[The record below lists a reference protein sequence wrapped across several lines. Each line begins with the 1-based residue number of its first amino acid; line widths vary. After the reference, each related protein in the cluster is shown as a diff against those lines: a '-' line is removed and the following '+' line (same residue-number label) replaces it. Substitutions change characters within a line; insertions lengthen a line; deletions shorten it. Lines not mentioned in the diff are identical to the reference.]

1 MEYSNL
7 LREWNWAVFM
17 PKSIKSSSRSK
28 AAAAK
33 SDLGVLKGWQ
43 KIATFL
49 GQHVTVVQRWAK
61 TGTPVT
67 RQSRIVTAVPSELIE
82 WLSAESGNEPV
93 HLPEAG
99 TDLSTELKRGL
110 LYVKQKRKPGEA
122 K

>member
-1 MEYSNL
+1 MPMARMFHLRNQWHLSHRHNTLPRDGRLLRKNTNRMEYSNL

-33 SDLGVLKGWQ
+33 SDSGVLKGWQ

-67 RQSRIVTAVPSELIE
+67 RQSRIVTAVPS
-82 WLSAESGNEPV
+82 
-93 HLPEAG
+93 
-99 TDLSTELKRGL
+99 
-110 LYVKQKRKPGEA
+110 
-122 K
+122 